1 MSLPILYVF
10 EYQAQ
15 KLCALWVFFLFFL
28 LEMLCAHLYVPPIYE
43 CRYARYVYMNP
54 DVEF

>member
-1 MSLPILYVF
+1 MHKNCVIYGYFFCVF
-10 EYQAQ
+10 
-15 KLCALWVFFLFFL
+15 W
-28 LEMLCAHLYVPPIYE
+28 LEMLCAHLYVPPIHE